1 MRKGCDQEEEW
12 KKIKQGKNNGE
23 NSGPLVLLRGDR
35 LNCDRLQYRPVVP
48 KLILES

>member
-12 KKIKQGKNNGE
+12 KKIKQGE

-35 LNCDRLQYRPVVP
+35 LNSNRLQSRPLVS
-48 KLILES
+48 KLVLES